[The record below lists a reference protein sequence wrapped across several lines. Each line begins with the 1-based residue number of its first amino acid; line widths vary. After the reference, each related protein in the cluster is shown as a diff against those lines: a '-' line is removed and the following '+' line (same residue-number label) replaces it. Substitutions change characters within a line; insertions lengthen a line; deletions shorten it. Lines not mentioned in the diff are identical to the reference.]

1 MIKTRI
7 FPESNYK
14 SIWFNGKTIR
24 IALDPTK
31 PITELEYP
39 EFYDI
44 KITGKCQGQCP
55 WCYMDSKVEDQNYDN
70 VVEKV
75 LKYFS
80 PMDSNQRPFQ
90 VALGR

>member
-14 SIWFNGKTIR
+14 SIWLNGKTIR
-24 IALDPTK
+24 IALDPNK
-31 PITELEYP
+31 PITELKYP

-44 KITGKCQGQCP
+44 KITGKCNGQCP
-55 WCYMDSKVEDQNYDN
+55 WCYMDSKTIDKNYDN
-70 VVEKV
+70 IVEKV
-75 LKYFS
+75 LKYFG
-80 PMDSNQRPFQ
+80 PMNSNQRPFQ